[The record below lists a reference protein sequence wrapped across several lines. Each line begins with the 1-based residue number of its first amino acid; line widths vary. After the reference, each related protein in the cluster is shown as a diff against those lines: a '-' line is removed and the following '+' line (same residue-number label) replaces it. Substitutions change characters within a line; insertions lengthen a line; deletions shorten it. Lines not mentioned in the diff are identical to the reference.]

1 MIMEQD
7 KLEQI
12 LQEGE
17 GALIEFKKSFSPSI
31 AKEIVAFAN
40 TAGGTIFIGI
50 DDSNNVVSTQLNNE
64 MKSRIQDLANN
75 CKPRIPIK
83 IESGY
88 YNSKEVILIKVPES
102 RDKPVQCSEGFFY
115 REGANS
121 QKMKRE
127 EIFQYAQK
135 TGKIRFENQARP
147 DFKYPLDFDE
157 KKFDDLMHK
166 MSITQNVSRED
177 ILETLGMGEKNA
189 PFLIN
194 NAGIMFFGKRRQTY
208 LRQAYVTCVLYKG
221 IDKYKILDRKDFRED
236 PVTDYENAFIF
247 LQQHLNLEYVIKDGG
262 PRLEIPE
269 ISYEALR
276 EALMNAIIHRDYFEE
291 GSRSM
296 VEIFDDRVEISNPG
310 ELLFDKEDLGRR
322 SVARNPVIFD
332 VFHRLGLI
340 EKVRSGIGRILN
352 QTRERGIEVEFD
364 LNRFFTIIFKRPV
377 RSKKYSLENDEN
389 TLKKI
394 KAKTEESQTIEE
406 QINLRD
412 NEIKILTIC
421 AEKPHSSNEIL
432 EKLGYKDRPGSYKKS
447 LKKLLDLNIL
457 VRTLP
462 EKPRSPNQKYKTED
476 EIVKIIKNTC
486 EPLTDK
492 KRGSS

>member
-1 MIMEQD
+1 MERD
-7 KLEQI
+7 RLEQI

-31 AKEIVAFAN
+31 VKEIVAFAN

-50 DDSNNVVSTQLNNE
+50 DDSNKVVGTQLNNE
-64 MKSRIQDLANN
+64 MKSRIQDIANN

-83 IESGY
+83 IESGFY
-88 YNSKEVILIKVPES
+88 DGKEVILIKVPES

-121 QKMKRE
+121 QKMHRE

-135 TGKIRFENQARP
+135 TGRIRFESQQRS
-147 DFKYPLDFDE
+147 DFKYPADFDE

-166 MSITQNVSRED
+166 MGLTQTVSRED
-177 ILETLGMGEKNA
+177 MLETLGMGEKNA
-189 PFLIN
+189 HFLIN
-194 NAGIMFFGKRRQTY
+194 NAGILFFGKKRQTY

-221 IDKYKILDRKDFRED
+221 IDRYKILDRKDFREE
-236 PVTDYENAFIF
+236 PVTDYENSFIF
-247 LQQHLNLEYVIKDGG
+247 LQQHLNLEYVIKGGG

-269 ISYEALR
+269 IPYEALR

-291 GSRSM
+291 GARVM
-296 VEIFDDRVEISNPG
+296 VEIFDNRVEISNPG

-340 EKVRSGIGRILN
+340 EKVGSGIGRILN
-352 QTRERGIEVEFD
+352 QTRERGVEIEFD

-377 RSKKYSLENDEN
+377 RSKEYETLWREPLSKDSLLESRG
-389 TLKKI
+389 LLGL
-394 KAKTEESQTIEE
+394 TEQVKLSDT
-406 QINLRD
+406 D
-412 NEIKILTIC
+412 IKILTIC
-421 AEKPHSSNEIL
+421 AEEPHSTSEIL
-432 EKLGYKDRPGSYKKS
+432 EELGYKLKPGSYKKS
-447 LKKLLDLNIL
+447 LKKLKSLGLLLQTI
-457 VRTLP
+457 P
-462 EKPRSPNQKYKTED
+462 EKPTSPDQKYRTKED
-476 EIVKIIKNTC
+476 MIKIIKN
-486 EPLTDK
+486 K
-492 KRGSS
+492 

>member
-1 MIMEQD
+1 MIMERD
-7 KLEQI
+7 RLEQI

-31 AKEIVAFAN
+31 VKEIVAFAN
-40 TAGGTIFIGI
+40 TAGGTIFVGI
-50 DDSNNVVSTQLNNE
+50 DDSNKVVGTQLNNE
-64 MKSRIQDLANN
+64 MKSRIQDIANN

-83 IESGY
+83 IESGNY
-88 YNSKEVILIKVPES
+88 DGKEVILIKVPES

-121 QKMKRE
+121 QKMQRE

-135 TGKIRFENQARP
+135 TGRIRFESQHRS
-147 DFKYPLDFDE
+147 DFKYPADFDE
-157 KKFDDLMHK
+157 KKFDDLMRK
-166 MSITQNVSRED
+166 MGLTLTVSREGM
-177 ILETLGMGEKNA
+177 LETLGMGEKNA
-189 PFLIN
+189 HFLIN
-194 NAGIMFFGKRRQTY
+194 NAGILFFGKKRQTY

-221 IDKYKILDRKDFRED
+221 IDRYKILDRKDFREE
-236 PVTDYENAFIF
+236 PVTDYENSFIF
-247 LQQHLNLEYVIKDGG
+247 LQQHLNLEYVIKGGG

-269 ISYEALR
+269 IPYEALR

-291 GSRSM
+291 GARVM
-296 VEIFDDRVEISNPG
+296 VEIFDNRVEISNPG

-332 VFHRLGLI
+332 IFHRLGLI
-340 EKVRSGIGRILN
+340 EKVGSGIGRILN
-352 QTRERGIEVEFD
+352 QTRERGVEIEFD

-377 RSKKYSLENDEN
+377 RSKEYSLENDE
-389 TLKKI
+389 TKRKKK
-394 KAKTEESQTIEE
+394 KAKTDESHTIEE
-406 QINLRD
+406 QINLSD

-421 AEKPHSSNEIL
+421 AERPHSSNEIL
-432 EKLGYKDRPGSYKKS
+432 EKLGYKERPGSYKKS

-462 EKPRSPNQKYKTED
+462 NKPRSPNQKYKTKD
-476 EIVKIIKNTC
+476 EIVKIIKNTY
-486 EPLTDK
+486 EPLTDE
-492 KRGSS
+492 

>member
-1 MIMEQD
+1 MERD
-7 KLEQI
+7 RLEQI

-31 AKEIVAFAN
+31 VKEIVAFAN
-40 TAGGTIFIGI
+40 TAGGTIFVGI
-50 DDSNNVVSTQLNNE
+50 DDSNKVVGTQLNNE
-64 MKSRIQDLANN
+64 MKSRIQDIANN

-83 IESGY
+83 IESGNY
-88 YNSKEVILIKVPES
+88 DGKEVILIKVPES

-121 QKMKRE
+121 QKMQRE

-135 TGKIRFENQARP
+135 TGRIRFESQHRS
-147 DFKYPLDFDE
+147 DFKYPADFDE
-157 KKFDDLMHK
+157 KKFDDLMRK
-166 MSITQNVSRED
+166 MGLTLTVSREGM
-177 ILETLGMGEKNA
+177 LETLGMGEKNA
-189 PFLIN
+189 HFLIN
-194 NAGIMFFGKRRQTY
+194 NAGILFFGKKRQTY

-221 IDKYKILDRKDFRED
+221 IDRYKILDRKDFREE
-236 PVTDYENAFIF
+236 PVTDYENSFIF
-247 LQQHLNLEYVIKDGG
+247 LQQHLNLEYVIKGGG

-269 ISYEALR
+269 IPYEALR

-291 GSRSM
+291 GARVM
-296 VEIFDDRVEISNPG
+296 VEIFDNRVEISNPG

-332 VFHRLGLI
+332 IFHRLGLI
-340 EKVRSGIGRILN
+340 EKVGSGIGRILN
-352 QTRERGIEVEFD
+352 QTRERGVEIEFD

-377 RSKKYSLENDEN
+377 RSKEYSLENDE
-389 TLKKI
+389 TKRKKK
-394 KAKTEESQTIEE
+394 KAKTDESHTIEE
-406 QINLRD
+406 QINLSD

-421 AEKPHSSNEIL
+421 AERPHSSNEIL
-432 EKLGYKDRPGSYKKS
+432 EKLGYKERPGSYKKS

-462 EKPRSPNQKYKTED
+462 NKPRSPNQKYKTKD
-476 EIVKIIKNTC
+476 EIVKIIKNTY
-486 EPLTDK
+486 EPLTDE
-492 KRGSS
+492 